1 MDTERTVESLLNEYL
16 NPQAGTDQAEILNK
30 LVIKLA
36 EENISLRTVND
47 KLKTQIN
54 PLEESVK
61 QLQDTTDINFYFSVA
76 ALVLAVLLCIIFGI
90 NKIGL
95 INSQKAQKEK
105 FSNIDKN
112 ISNLNDKIDN
122 LNNEIATL
130 KIASRNKKHTAQEY
144 VDKNY
149 SYSEPTKIN
158 PAAPKSAA
166 TFKSDFNQLMKLKSA
181 DTFDEAKKNFL
192 NNYQIF
198 SFSCDN
204 SSELTRDYRIEPR
217 FKTETSI
224 DKGDY
229 WAYDDNGR
237 YLVVP
242 SPFLNEYNNTTHIG
256 RAFGKVFDSTFK
268 TGGYFS
274 NIRVEEPAVFKKE
287 LTLAERGILR
297 LTNG

>member
-1 MDTERTVESLLNEYL
+1 MDTERTVDSLLNEYL

-47 KLKTQIN
+47 ELKTQIN
-54 PLEESVK
+54 TLEESVK

-112 ISNLNDKIDN
+112 ISNLNDKIDD

-149 SYSEPTKIN
+149 SYSEPTKIK

-181 DTFDEAKKNFL
+181 DTFDEAKK
-192 NNYQIF
+192 IF
-198 SFSCDN
+198 SIIIKYF
-204 SSELTRDYRIEPR
+204 R
-217 FKTETSI
+217 F
-224 DKGDY
+224 
-229 WAYDDNGR
+229 
-237 YLVVP
+237 
-242 SPFLNEYNNTTHIG
+242 
-256 RAFGKVFDSTFK
+256 
-268 TGGYFS
+268 
-274 NIRVEEPAVFKKE
+274 
-287 LTLAERGILR
+287 LATILQS
-297 LTNG
+297 